1 MADFG
6 LVTSATPT
14 DEAQS
19 PGCGPAGDASE
30 PNSLQQHS
38 LNQNESQTREVG
50 TQLYMSPEQ
59 SQGQQVQGS
68 GQQVQG
74 LQVQQ
79 AVEGSAVRRVR
90 KYDFKVDVFALG
102 VILFELLC
110 PLRTEMERVQ
120 TVQTLRRTQ
129 KAPGDLRQS
138 RPADSALVERMVAA
152 DPNGRPASSDL
163 PDLARQ
169 LPLL

>member
-14 DEAQS
+14 DEALG
-19 PGCGPAGDASE
+19 PGAGCAGDASE
-30 PNSLQQHS
+30 PNSLQP
-38 LNQNESQTREVG
+38 NQNESQTREVG

-59 SQGQQVQGS
+59 SQGQQVQALQGGS
-68 GQQVQG
+68 
-74 LQVQQ
+74 
-79 AVEGSAVRRVR
+79 VRRVR

-129 KAPGDLRQS
+129 KAPGELRQS

-152 DPNGRPASSDL
+152 DPNGRPASRDL
-163 PDLARQ
+163 PDLTRQ
-169 LPLL
+169 LPLH